1 MTQII
6 ATIGPVSED
15 EATLSYFSEHKV
27 SIARLNFSHN
37 TAHWHIKTGLLA
49 KKIGLETMADLAG
62 PKVLIGDLGHEVEV
76 DSWATVFL
84 EKQVAGKQY
93 PAWQDFEDHKTLVLP
108 TYFDLTPYASSGKM
122 ILIDDGKVELK
133 VREVS
138 KGQVICQAIYGG
150 KVKSHKGINL
160 PGTEL
165 SIDFLVERD
174 RMLLD
179 EVIPAVLPDWIAPSF
194 VQSLQDLEQLHEFV
208 EQIKTKYKLDPEYNP
223 KICTKLEMAKAVEP
237 ETLAKII
244 EYSDMVMIARG
255 DLALETLPIHVM
267 VPKIQDEIVRLCKE
281 TNTPF
286 IIATQI
292 LEGMFSSPVPTRAE
306 VSDLYRAIHIQQAD
320 YVMLSGETAAGK
332 YARRCVELM
341 KKMIELE

>member
-6 ATIGPVSED
+6 TTIGPVSED
-15 EATLSYFSEHKV
+15 EATLTYFSEHKV
-27 SIARLNFSHN
+27 GITRLNFSHN
-37 TAHWHIKTGLLA
+37 TADWHIKTGLLA

-62 PKVLIGDLGHEVEV
+62 PKVLIGDLGHEVEI
-76 DSWATVFL
+76 DSWATIFL
-84 EKQVAGKQY
+84 EKQIAGKQY
-93 PAWQDFEDHKTLVLP
+93 PAWQEYEDRKTLVLP

-133 VREVS
+133 VREVKS
-138 KGQVICQAIYGG
+138 GQVICQVIYGG
-150 KVKSHKGINL
+150 MVKSHKGINL

-179 EVIPAVLPDWIAPSF
+179 EVIPAILPDWIAPSF
-194 VQSLQDLEQLHEFV
+194 VQSLQDLHQLDEFV
-208 EQIKTKYKLDPEYNP
+208 EQIKTKYKLDPSYKP
-223 KICTKLEMAKAVEP
+223 KICTKLEMAKAVESD
-237 ETLAKII
+237 TLEKIVD
-244 EYSDMVMIARG
+244 YSDMVMVARG

-267 VPKIQDEIVRLCKE
+267 VPVIQDRIVEVCKAK
-281 TNTPF
+281 NKPF
-286 IIATQI
+286 IVATQI

-306 VSDLYRAIHIQQAD
+306 VSDLYRAIHIQGAD

-341 KKMIELE
+341 EKMIELK

>member
-1 MTQII
+1 MTRII
-6 ATIGPVSED
+6 TTIGPVSED
-15 EATLSYFSEHKV
+15 EATLTYFKDHKAG
-27 SIARLNFSHN
+27 IARLNFSHN
-37 TAHWHIKTGLLA
+37 TAVWHVKTGLLA
-49 KKIGLETMADLAG
+49 KKVGLETMADLAG
-62 PKVLIGDLGHEVEV
+62 PKVLIGDLGHELEVETW
-76 DSWATVFL
+76 STVFL
-84 EKQVAGKQY
+84 EKQIAGKNY
-93 PAWQDFEDHKTLVLP
+93 PAWQEHEDHKTLVIP
-108 TYFDLTPYASSGKM
+108 TYFDLTPYASADKM

-133 VREVS
+133 VREV
-138 KGQVICQAIYGG
+138 KNGQVVCQVIYGG
-150 KVKSHKGINL
+150 VVKSHKGINL

-179 EVIPAVLPDWIAPSF
+179 EVIPAVLPEWIAPSF
-194 VQSLQDLEQLHEFV
+194 VQTAKDLELLTEFI
-208 EQIKTKYKLDPEYNP
+208 EQIKLKYNLSNDYNP

-237 ETLAKII
+237 KNLQEII
-244 EYSDMVMIARG
+244 DYSDMIMIARG

-267 VPKIQDEIVRLCKE
+267 VPKIQDHIVKVCKE

-306 VSDLYRAIHIQQAD
+306 VSDLYRAIHLQQAD

-332 YARRCVELM
+332 YPRKCVELM
-341 KKMIELE
+341 EKMIELA